1 MQLFACPFP
10 TDTRP
15 SREEDALPIA
25 VSAELA
31 VLLPRTAT
39 LVGAQLRSYALLG
52 SGGALLLHCRLVPS
66 CADVGA
72 VRGSAS
78 LSMKR
83 AKRAS
88 LTLLYVGLGALGTVK
103 KTRSPEV
110 AVVHALTTT
119 REQSAAGSVGRALF
133 PTRNGDAD
141 EPDRAAVRRRLR
153 RDEQGTYI
161 AEILQQRDSS
171 LARWPDRGERPLTV
185 WVQPTAAIDDWMPGY
200 VDRVREAFEEWQAV
214 TIPLGFVFVED
225 SAEAEVHVNWI
236 DHFSEPISGRT
247 KWARDD
253 EWLITD
259 ANIILAVHHHQG
271 EVLDEEA
278 MRAMALHEIGHLLGL
293 DHTQD
298 ATSIMA
304 PKVRVRDL
312 SAADRATVR
321 LLYSLPPGPVR

>member
-1 MQLFACPFP
+1 M
-10 TDTRP
+10 
-15 SREEDALPIA
+15 
-25 VSAELA
+25 
-31 VLLPRTAT
+31 
-39 LVGAQLRSYALLG
+39 
-52 SGGALLLHCRLVPS
+52 RLQ
-66 CADVGA
+66 
-72 VRGSAS
+72 
-78 LSMKR
+78 
-83 AKRAS
+83 RAS
-88 LTLLYVGLGALGTVK
+88 LTILYVALGAAALGAVK
-103 KTRSPEV
+103 KTRTPEV
-110 AVVHALTTT
+110 AAVHALAAS

-133 PTRNGDAD
+133 PSPADDLD
-141 EPDRAAVRRRLR
+141 EPDRAAVRRKLR

-161 AEILQQRDSS
+161 SEILQLRDSS
-171 LARWPDRGERPLTV
+171 LARWPDRGDRPLTI
-185 WVQPTAAIDDWMPGY
+185 WIQPTAAVDDWMPGY
-200 VDRVREAFEEWQAV
+200 VDRVREAFEEWQEV
-214 TIPLGFVFVED
+214 GIPLTFQFVDD
-225 SAEAEVHVNWI
+225 SADAEVHVNWI

-298 ATSIMA
+298 PTSIMA

-312 SAADRATVR
+312 SSADRATLR

>member
-1 MQLFACPFP
+1 
-10 TDTRP
+10 
-15 SREEDALPIA
+15 
-25 VSAELA
+25 
-31 VLLPRTAT
+31 
-39 LVGAQLRSYALLG
+39 
-52 SGGALLLHCRLVPS
+52 
-66 CADVGA
+66 
-72 VRGSAS
+72 
-78 LSMKR
+78 
-83 AKRAS
+83 
-88 LTLLYVGLGALGTVK
+88 
-103 KTRSPEV
+103 
-110 AVVHALTTT
+110 
-119 REQSAAGSVGRALF
+119 
-133 PTRNGDAD
+133 
-141 EPDRAAVRRRLR
+141 
-153 RDEQGTYI
+153 
-161 AEILQQRDSS
+161 
-171 LARWPDRGERPLTV
+171 
-185 WVQPTAAIDDWMPGY
+185 
-200 VDRVREAFEEWQAV
+200 
-214 TIPLGFVFVED
+214 
-225 SAEAEVHVNWI
+225 VNWI

>member
-1 MQLFACPFP
+1 
-10 TDTRP
+10 
-15 SREEDALPIA
+15 
-25 VSAELA
+25 
-31 VLLPRTAT
+31 
-39 LVGAQLRSYALLG
+39 
-52 SGGALLLHCRLVPS
+52 
-66 CADVGA
+66 
-72 VRGSAS
+72 
-78 LSMKR
+78 MKR
-83 AKRAS
+83 FKRAS
-88 LTLLYVGLGALGTVK
+88 LTIVYVTALLGALGAVK

-110 AVVHALTTT
+110 AVVHALTAA

-133 PTRNGDAD
+133 PRDPSD
-141 EPDRAAVRRRLR
+141 SEEPDRAAVRRRLR

-161 AEILQQRDSS
+161 AEILRQRDSS
-171 LARWPDRGERPLTV
+171 LARWPDRDQRPLTV
-185 WVQPTAAIDDWMPGY
+185 WIQPAAVIDDWTPGY
-200 VDRVREAFEEWQAV
+200 VDRVREAFQEWESV
-214 TIPLGFVFVED
+214 GIPVGFEFVSD
-225 SAEAEVHVNWI
+225 SADAEVHVNWI

-259 ANIILAVHHHQG
+259 ANIVLAIHHHLG
-271 EVLDEEA
+271 EILDEEA

-312 SAADRATVR
+312 SAADRATIR